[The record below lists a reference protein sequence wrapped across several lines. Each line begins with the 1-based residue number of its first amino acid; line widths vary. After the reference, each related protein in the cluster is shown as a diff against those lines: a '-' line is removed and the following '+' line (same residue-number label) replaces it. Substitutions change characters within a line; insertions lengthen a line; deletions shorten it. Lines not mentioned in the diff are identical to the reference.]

1 MHIRLEVLL
10 ILPFFEII
18 STDSAPQMLIVWS
31 LNVLVR
37 ISRVCQHELMG
48 DLSLLLPLELDKVE
62 SYVLKALQIEED
74 WSPIRNAFN
83 MSEYRDDLP
92 EWHR

>member
-1 MHIRLEVLL
+1 MHIRLEMLL
-10 ILPFFEII
+10 VLPFLEII

-37 ISRVCQHELMG
+37 ISRVCQHKLMG

-62 SYVLKALQIEED
+62 SYVFKALQIEED

-83 MSEYRDDLP
+83 MSE
-92 EWHR
+92 